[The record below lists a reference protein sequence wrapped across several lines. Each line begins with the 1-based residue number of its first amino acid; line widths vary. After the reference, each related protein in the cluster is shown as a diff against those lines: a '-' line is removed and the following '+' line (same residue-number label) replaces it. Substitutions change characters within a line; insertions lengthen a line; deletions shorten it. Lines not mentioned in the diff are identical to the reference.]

1 MTVSGE
7 IAILEKYLH
16 YSISGINGEKSRGE
30 LDFLMRNFAKTR
42 STGSQ
47 NVN

>member
-16 YSISGINGEKSRGE
+16 YSISGINGEKKVEGN
-30 LDFLMRNFAKTR
+30 LTF
-42 STGSQ
+42 
-47 NVN
+47 